1 MNQKELMEIVEY
13 VLENIESVRHVVDQA
28 YQIREYLID
37 LTLENKITERDFYRI
52 SSILSPQSRSPM
64 WQNYFIRKYDCT
76 KISARDDR
84 GDFEK
89 NDKCYEY
96 KASGYNRDNAIHI
109 VQIRLW
115 QPCDYIIQYI
125 SDEGAETFLLTHE
138 NMQEETDKLKASSA
152 HGTQTVSQVNI
163 HNELRMTIKL
173 HSSDWDRWMNEYYR
187 ENPFSTE
194 V

>member
-1 MNQKELMEIVEY
+1 MNQQELKKIVKY
-13 VLENIESVRHVVDQA
+13 VLENIDFVRHVVDQA
-28 YQIREYLID
+28 YQIRKYLID
-37 LTLENKITERDFYRI
+37 LTLENEITERDFYRI

-64 WQNYFIRKYDCT
+64 WQNYFIRKYNCT
-76 KISARDDR
+76 KISPQENK
-84 GDFEK
+84 GDFRK
-89 NDKCYEY
+89 NDKYYEY

-109 VQIRLW
+109 VQTRLW

-173 HSSDWDRWMNEYYR
+173 HSNNWDRWMKEYYR
-187 ENPFSTE
+187 ENPF
-194 V
+194 